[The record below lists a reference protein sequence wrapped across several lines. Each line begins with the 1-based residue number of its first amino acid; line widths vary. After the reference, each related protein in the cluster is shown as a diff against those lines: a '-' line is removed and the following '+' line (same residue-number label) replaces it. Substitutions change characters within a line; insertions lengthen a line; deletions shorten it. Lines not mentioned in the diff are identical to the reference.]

1 MTFCKEIETKLRNFK
16 KNCSK
21 SDLNQYQFEKKTG
34 PPENYSKTEILQK
47 YYSLFWVMN
56 VHYNI
61 SKWTKKFSAKQ
72 PGIFAKLLPSNF
84 IGFW

>member
-16 KNCSK
+16 KIAV
-21 SDLNQYQFEKKTG
+21 NQIWTNTNFKKPG

-47 YYSLFWVMN
+47 YYSFFWEMN

-61 SKWTKKFSAKQ
+61 SKWTNSFSAKQ